1 MAEAVQLHR
10 LSCTRCKER
19 KVRCNRVLPRC
30 ERCITHDAECVFP
43 ERAKRRPQRPPP
55 EHHHP
60 TSHPAGDES
69 TPALNT
75 ILDRLHR
82 LEQQSLISPPYT
94 VRDAAHHAVFRPSA
108 SSSPALATPYP
119 SGGGGG
125 ALTELSPVSVSVSV
139 SPHGGAGLQ
148 PSEVDSTATL
158 KHAIDQVQKLKLE
171 DYARSVITDKVEIP
185 RNLAKAWIEN
195 YFTHMA
201 TDMFL
206 SLVNR
211 RLIELIP
218 DILDLPHVHLD
229 FSIQVLYYAILFH
242 GATLNVSS
250 TDQTW
255 GFDYPKSCFLGALRA
270 LPHWKREATGSATD
284 FVAGILMTRVAAECF
299 DYDLAWKMHQ
309 LASEF
314 ARALNLHNLDGGDY
328 AGINDSGRSD
338 DDRRGFW
345 QLIQVD
351 LYIRLLMDKPPVITN
366 DAWNVNLPW
375 LDNSQ
380 APPEGFQAIAFLILS
395 RITMILMR
403 FFALIDD
410 TARRTKSELR
420 RETESLCEEIEQLY
434 VDWQAHDFS
443 TSTSEKED
451 DTWVVADCLITGYTC
466 IIFMLRKVD
475 VLGTDSTT
483 TTIGRDADLPSHPVV
498 LVAARHIIRVANHIL
513 ATYSNPETLSAV
525 LGAYGAYIPA
535 ACLYREVLRA
545 ELDAPSS
552 SSRAHNHRHHHHD
565 HHHDHAHDMEAL
577 DRFSSLVCSI
587 SRGRRELYPIVRAMN
602 TLNADVKKKCEE
614 ARA

>member
-1 MAEAVQLHR
+1 MTEAVQLHR

-30 ERCITHDAECVFP
+30 DRCITHDAECVYP

-55 EHHHP
+55 EHP
-60 TSHPAGDES
+60 TSHRAGDEP
-69 TPALNT
+69 TALNT

-82 LEQQSLISPPYT
+82 LEQQSLISPPYS
-94 VRDAAHHAVFRPSA
+94 VRDGHHAVLHPSA
-108 SSSPALATPYP
+108 SSSPALTTPYP
-119 SGGGGG
+119 SG
-125 ALTELSPVSVSVSV
+125 AITELSPVSA
-139 SPHGGAGLQ
+139 SPHGSTGLQ

-171 DYARSVITDKVEIP
+171 GYARSVITEKVEIP
-185 RNLAKAWIEN
+185 RELAKAWIEN

-211 RLIELIP
+211 RLIQLIP
-218 DILDLPHVHLD
+218 DIIDLPHVHLD
-229 FSIQVLYYAILFH
+229 FSVQVLYYAILFH
-242 GATLNVSS
+242 GATLNVSN
-250 TDQTW
+250 TTRIRGQ
-255 GFDYPKSCFLGALRA
+255 DYAKSCYLGALRA
-270 LPHWKREATGSATD
+270 LPQWKREATGSATD

-410 TARRTKSELR
+410 TARRTRSELR
-420 RETESLCEEIEQLY
+420 RETEHLCEEIEQLY

-443 TSTSEKED
+443 TLTSEKEE

-466 IIFMLRKVD
+466 IIFMLRKID
-475 VLGTDSTT
+475 VLGTDSP
-483 TTIGRDADLPSHPVV
+483 ILVARDADLPTHPLV

-513 ATYSNPETLSAV
+513 AIYSNPETMSAV

-545 ELDAPSS
+545 EDA
-552 SSRAHNHRHHHHD
+552 RA
-565 HHHDHAHDMEAL
+565 HAHDMEVL

-587 SRGRRELYPIVRAMN
+587 SRGRRELYPFVRAMN

-614 ARA
+614 TRA